1 MGTSQSSSS
10 FKRPRGSQRFTDA
23 GEESTTI
30 LSSLAPPSSAT
41 TLNKAVQPISH
52 LIDDLSDRVK
62 YSLEQCKN
70 PQDGLSNDESAALF
84 LYTQQCP
91 HGTTSLYTM
100 LNSALRAEDRAQL
113 DPFRS
118 YLSLLMSALHKL
130 PSVES
135 QVWRATVGDY
145 SSQYQLGTKLRS

>member
-30 LSSLAPPSSAT
+30 LSSLAPPSSVT
-41 TLNKAVQPISH
+41 TLNKAVEPISH
-52 LIDDLSDRVK
+52 LIEDLSDRVK

-84 LYTQQCP
+84 LYTQQWP
-91 HGTTSLYTM
+91 YGTTSLYTM
-100 LNSALRAEDRAQL
+100 LNRAEL
-113 DPFRS
+113 VPFRQ
-118 YLSLLMSALHKL
+118 YLSLLLSALRKL
-130 PSVES
+130 PSIES
-135 QVWRATVGDY
+135 HIWRATVGDY
-145 SSQYQLGTKLRS
+145 NAQYQLGTKIPS